1 MRRILMTAAVAAAFA
16 LPIAAQAA
24 GKTVTIGMRLEPP
37 ALDPTTGAAAAIS
50 QVTTYNIFETLT
62 KLDNTGKVHP
72 MLAESWTISDDGL
85 SYTFKLAKGVKFHD
99 GSDFDAQDVLFT
111 FERNKGPDSKNKR
124 KATFEKMVSISAPD
138 SHTVQITLDAPY
150 SLLTFDLA
158 QAVSAIVAPET
169 AATNETNPVG
179 TGPYKFD
186 KWVKGDSVTMVKF
199 ADHRNAANVQ
209 IERATF
215 RFINDSAAQVAA
227 LLAGDLDYMP
237 ALSASEMFG
246 QFETHPDFNTLQ
258 GTTEGETIIAMNN
271 GSEALSDV
279 RVRRAIMHAVDRNAL
294 IEGASG
300 GYGTPIGTHFA
311 PHHPAYVDLTDMSAY
326 DPEKAKAL
334 LAEAGYGDGLEL
346 SLKLPPPSY
355 ARRGGEIVAD
365 MLGKVGITTKIE
377 NVEWPVWLDQ
387 VYKNK
392 QYDLT
397 IISHVEPM
405 DLGIYARENYY
416 FNYDSPEFRAI
427 LAKADSATTVAEQT
441 KYLQAAQR
449 KLAEDAVNGF
459 MYELSK
465 LGVAK
470 KGLTGLWNNWPAFI
484 NEVAAMKWE
493 S

>member
-1 MRRILMTAAVAAAFA
+1 MRRILMTAAVAASLA
-16 LPIAAQAA
+16 LPVAAQAA
-24 GKTVTIGMRLEPP
+24 GGSVTIGMRLEPP

-50 QVTTYNIFETLT
+50 QITAYNIYETLT
-62 KLDNTGKVHP
+62 KLDNEGKVHP

-85 SYTFKLAKGVKFHD
+85 SYTFNLAKGVKFHD
-99 GSDFDAQDVLFT
+99 GSDFDAQDVIFT

-124 KATFEKMVSISAPD
+124 KATFEKMVSITAPD
-138 SHTVQITLDAPY
+138 PHTVQITLDAPY
-150 SLLTFDLA
+150 SMLTFDLA

-186 KWVKGDSVTMVKF
+186 RWVKGDSVTMVKF
-199 ADHRNAANVQ
+199 ADHRNAADVQ

-237 ALSASEMFG
+237 SLSASEMFP
-246 QFETHPDFNTLQ
+246 QFETHPDFNTLK
-258 GTTEGETIIAMNN
+258 GTTEGETILAMNN
-271 GSEALSDV
+271 AHAALSDV
-279 RVRRAIMHAVDRNAL
+279 RVRRAIMHAIDREAV

-311 PHHPAYVDLTDMSAY
+311 PHHPAYLDLTAMSAY

-346 SLKLPPPSY
+346 SLKLPPPAY

-365 MLGKVGITTKIE
+365 MLGKVGISAKIE
-377 NVEWPVWLDQ
+377 NVEWPVWLEQ
-387 VYKNK
+387 VYTNK

-397 IISHVEPM
+397 IVSHVEPM
-405 DLGIYARENYY
+405 DLNIYARDNYY
-416 FNYDSPEFRAI
+416 FNYESADFRAI
-427 LAKADSATTVAEQT
+427 LAQADSAVTVEDQT

-459 MYELSK
+459 MYEGAK

-484 NEVAAMKWE
+484 NEVSAMRWE